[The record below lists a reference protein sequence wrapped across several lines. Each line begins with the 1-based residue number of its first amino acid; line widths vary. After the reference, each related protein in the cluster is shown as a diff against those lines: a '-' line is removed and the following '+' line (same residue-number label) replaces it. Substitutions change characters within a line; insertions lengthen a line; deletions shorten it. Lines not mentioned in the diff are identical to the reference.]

1 MKVVFDT
8 NILVSAARKSTA
20 ARRAL
25 DATALARWRIYASV
39 AILDELERVLLTYLQ
54 LPKSAV
60 ASYRRALEIEMKQ
73 VDLPPSRHVVVG
85 DPDDTPVLR
94 TAIAAGA
101 DYLVSND
108 NHLLSLDP
116 YEGIRIVSLASYYQ
130 LLERNGAI

>member
-39 AILDELERVLLTYLQ
+39 A
-54 LPKSAV
+54 KSVV
-60 ASYRRALEIEMKQ
+60 ATYRRALEIEMKS